1 MINQIKI
8 GQFIAESRK
17 NRNLTQKQLAEE
29 IGVTDK
35 TISKWETG
43 NRLPDA
49 ALLMDL
55 CSVLQ
60 VDVNELLRGE
70 RVSPENYRQDA
81 KDNLVDLVGE
91 INVIKQEKKGRYV
104 GTILGILS
112 VVWAIAMV
120 MAMSLG
126 TAGLPYFIDLTTLCF
141 LIGIICLI
149 LTATGSFH
157 DFVGAWKVC
166 ILHRRIS
173 EREIKAAVQA
183 VSFACLVTLIVGV
196 IISATGI
203 VSVVGHMGETE
214 SLGPG
219 LAQTVLSVLYTAL
232 LELIHV
238 AVLFKLKKEELIW
251 QMS

>member
-49 ALLMDL
+49 ALLIDL

-91 INVIKQEKKGRYV
+91 INVIKQEK
-104 GTILGILS
+104 
-112 VVWAIAMV
+112 
-120 MAMSLG
+120 
-126 TAGLPYFIDLTTLCF
+126 
-141 LIGIICLI
+141 
-149 LTATGSFH
+149 
-157 DFVGAWKVC
+157 
-166 ILHRRIS
+166 
-173 EREIKAAVQA
+173 
-183 VSFACLVTLIVGV
+183 
-196 IISATGI
+196 
-203 VSVVGHMGETE
+203 
-214 SLGPG
+214 
-219 LAQTVLSVLYTAL
+219 
-232 LELIHV
+232 
-238 AVLFKLKKEELIW
+238 
-251 QMS
+251 

>member
-1 MINQIKI
+1 MINQVKI

-104 GTILGILS
+104 GAILGILS

-141 LIGIICLI
+141 LMGIICLI
-149 LTATGSFH
+149 LAATGCFH

-166 ILHRRIS
+166 ILHQRIS
-173 EREIKAAVQA
+173 GKRDQSRSPG
-183 VSFACLVTLIVGV
+183 SFFCLSCDIDRRSNHIRHRDCLCRRTYGRDRQPWPRPGTDGALCALHCLV
-196 IISATGI
+196 GI
-203 VSVVGHMGETE
+203 DSC
-214 SLGPG
+214 SSPL
-219 LAQTVLSVLYTAL
+219 
-232 LELIHV
+232 
-238 AVLFKLKKEELIW
+238 
-251 QMS
+251 

>member
-17 NRNLTQKQLAEE
+17 NLNLTQKQLAEE

-55 CSVLQ
+55 CSALQ

-70 RVSPENYRQDA
+70 RVSPENYQQEV

-91 INVIKQEKKGRYV
+91 INVIKQKKKGRYV
-104 GTILGILS
+104 GTVLGILL
-112 VVWAIAMV
+112 VAGAIAKV
-120 MAMSLG
+120 MPMYLG
-126 TAGLPYFIDLTTLCF
+126 YDRLSSFVDIVTLCF
-141 LIGIICLI
+141 LTGITSLI
-149 LTATGSFH
+149 VAAAGCFH
-157 DFVGAWKVC
+157 DYISAWKVC
-166 ILHRRIS
+166 ILHRRFS
-173 EREIKAAVQA
+173 EREIKSAIRT
-183 VSFACLVTLIVGV
+183 VSFVCQATLLVGV
-196 IISATGI
+196 ILSATGM
-203 VSVVGHMGETE
+203 VSVVGHIGEIQDMGP
-214 SLGPG
+214 S

-232 LELIHV
+232 LELVHV
-238 AVLFKLKKEELIW
+238 IVLFQLKKEERLW